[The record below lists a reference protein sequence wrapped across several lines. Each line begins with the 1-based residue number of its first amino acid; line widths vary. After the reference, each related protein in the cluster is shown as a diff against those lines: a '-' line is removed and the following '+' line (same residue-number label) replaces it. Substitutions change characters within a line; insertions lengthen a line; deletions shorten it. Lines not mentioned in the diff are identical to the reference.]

1 MYVYAVSFALKP
13 DDGYA
18 GRMEHLMAELR
29 RTPNGMIWAETPSF
43 ALVQSNETLDEL
55 ADRVCLRGMSA
66 STDTILLFDHHSN
79 MAVARGP
86 IADRA
91 LLKAHFRSC
100 EIR

>member
-1 MYVYAVSFALKP
+1 MYVYAVNFALKP
-13 DDGYA
+13 DDSHSE
-18 GRMEHLMAELR
+18 RLERLMAELQ

-43 ALVQSNETLDEL
+43 ALVQSDERLQEL
-55 ADRVCLRGMSA
+55 ADRIWLRAMA
-66 STDTILLFDHHSN
+66 ATDTILVFDHHSN

-86 IADRA
+86 IADKA